1 MVSAQSRNNNNVLCQ
16 DVCFRSKHI
25 TEELAQAFMD
35 TESEGEFEGFSVDE
49 CDWRKPV
56 VNMTKKTRTV
66 MMSGE
71 YLFS

>member
-1 MVSAQSRNNNNVLCQ
+1 MLCQ

-56 VNMTKKTRTV
+56 VNMTKNTRAV
-66 MMSGE
+66 MMSGDIC
-71 YLFS
+71 SVRVRGIIHPN